1 MHAVILVGSMVMK
14 MTMLNGLS
22 DIFSNDQPK
31 ICVPLTPMDETDLKR
46 QLEKIHQQSADIDL
60 IEWRADYWQGDLEEG
75 LEMVSKHLHN
85 CHKPLLFTIRTAKE
99 GGEKDVSSAEYERLI
114 RMSGKYSCFMMYDLQ
129 LALVKQSGGVLR
141 VLMDDLHKAKKR
153 IILSYHDFYATP
165 SDEQMLAIL
174 KEEESLGADLVK
186 LAVMPQTETDCDRL
200 MQVSKTFTQTHAT
213 PAITISMGEL
223 GVKSRI
229 QVRESGSCITFASA
243 SVSSAPGQLPASRL
257 RKLLQAQ

>member
-1 MHAVILVGSMVMK
+1 MHAVILAGSMVMK
-14 MTMLNGLS
+14 MKMLNELS

-75 LEMVSKHLHN
+75 LEMVSKHLQN
-85 CHKPLLFTIRTAKE
+85 FHKPLLFTIRTAEE
-99 GGEKDVSSAEYERLI
+99 GGEKDVPSAEYERLI

-129 LALVKQSGGVLR
+129 LALVKQSGGALR

-153 IILSYHDFYATP
+153 IILSYHDFHATP

-200 MQVSKTFTQTHAT
+200 MQVSKTFTQIHKT

-243 SVSSAPGQLPASRL
+243 SASSAPGQLPASRL
-257 RKLLQAQ
+257 RKLLQTQ